1 MRHGTLSVERPEQ
14 MVHDL
19 AVLAPFLREAKG
31 KQQASEKRFWEKFGK

>member
-1 MRHGTLSVERPEQ
+1 MN
-14 MVHDL
+14 L